1 MQQAVIDNPVW
12 LPADWPAPTCVR
24 AGSTTSLSD
33 ISPDSSMDFNL
44 AMHTG
49 DNPGRVSANRSYLQ
63 NMLNLPAAPIWLR
76 QVHGSRIIT
85 AGKDATGDEAD
96 GCYSDQRGHVC
107 AVLTADCIP
116 LMLCNREG
124 SEIAA
129 VHAGWRGLCNGVI
142 ENALG
147 CFRSTPTEILAWVGP
162 HICSRHYE
170 VGSEVLNRCKEVYG
184 AKAHTAF
191 IATRPDHW
199 QADLGKL
206 AEMALS
212 GCGITAMY
220 SSGHCTFART
230 DLLYSYRRNREGG
243 RFASLIWITPD

>member
-1 MQQAVIDNPVW
+1 MDPVRPINVSTP
-12 LPADWPAPTCVR
+12 PAQRSLAR
-24 AGSTTSLSD
+24 GSMG
-33 ISPDSSMDFNL
+33 SSS
-44 AMHTG
+44 TVW
-49 DNPGRVSANRSYLQ
+49 R
-63 NMLNLPAAPIWLR
+63 AAPALCGLTR
-76 QVHGSRIIT
+76 R
-85 AGKDATGDEAD
+85 
-96 GCYSDQRGHVC
+96 
-107 AVLTADCIP
+107 AVLALPLATAACRRSAQPFAGYAFIANQEGGALAVVDLGVMEVAKHIP
-116 LMLCNREG
+116 IEG
-124 SEIAA
+124 S
-129 VHAGWRGLCNGVI
+129 
-142 ENALG
+142 
-147 CFRSTPTEILAWVGP
+147 PTEILAWVGP